1 FMMVTPFDYCN
12 LCHFNHGTF
21 DADWSDHL
29 KHPWLIYGIQPK
41 INHDGLRACITNM
54 RLVNGSEMNKI

>member
-1 FMMVTPFDYCN
+1 MVTPFDYCN

-29 KHPWLIYGIQPK
+29 KHPPK
-41 INHDGLRACITNM
+41 FLRVMIA
-54 RLVNGSEMNKI
+54 G